1 MRHLL
6 IALAVILG
14 ISIVTASSKRTE
26 GVEIEK
32 IENVAKV
39 SEDNSLSA
47 AMKKASTAMR
57 RLSRAVGSNDWVKI
71 DMWTQE
77 LKNLIGFSCVELYM
91 IENNNIP
98 DEFKEL
104 SNKFNSAI
112 NKLIL
117 CGKNQDAENTNFEF
131 DNLVKSC
138 DACHESYNKDAEGL
152 DFNDSGGNS

>member
-117 CGKNQDAENTNFEF
+117 CG
-131 DNLVKSC
+131 
-138 DACHESYNKDAEGL
+138 
-152 DFNDSGGNS
+152 